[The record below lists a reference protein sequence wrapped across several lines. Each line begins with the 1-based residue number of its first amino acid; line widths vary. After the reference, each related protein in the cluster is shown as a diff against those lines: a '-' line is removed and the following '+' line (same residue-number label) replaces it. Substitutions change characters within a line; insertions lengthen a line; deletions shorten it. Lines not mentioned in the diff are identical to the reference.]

1 MCDNVLLSKT
11 VKNMETISIRLDDG
25 MMHELEKIMKRHY
38 FATLTEFVRDAIR
51 DKVKQ
56 LENEEIEK
64 RVARLAGSSK
74 RKTTDEQ
81 LHAIRDKVFEQLEN
95 KFKSKRDH

>member
-51 DKVKQ
+51 EKVKK
-56 LENEEIEK
+56 LEYEEIEK
-64 RVARLAGSSK
+64 QVARLAGSSK

-81 LHAIRDKVFEQLEN
+81 LHKAGEKAFEQLEK
-95 KFKSKRDH
+95 KFRFK